1 MYESITSIISN
12 CVPNIYD
19 NYNKLCNELY
29 DINYDFYVKIVNY
42 INDTNDSNATSN
54 THNQYNNIYRNS
66 NFDINYFIKLQLIVY
81 YAITT
86 FVGIILIKYYLNM
99 NDTVKYTKIYNATK
113 SDNNSDDK
121 QDNKPDTKTDYVNDI
136 KKNDVINNKPYEKKL
151 YLYSL
156 IEIMRN
162 NDDIISK
169 LKVNTNYIAILRV
182 KLKNY
187 VQMKNTKYEL
197 RSKYKKNDKN
207 NNNDTDF
214 MTKDMYMIMGFN
226 FNNQHTSFA
235 NILVGFI
242 NHLNQISDDKYK
254 NDDFLIVAI
263 GSVSNT
269 YGFINGI
276 KNTNYELFNLI
287 DVIFNLNNDNF
298 IKYTL
303 TLPIQNINN
312 MVLDIFNDTVFIS
325 KQYSIDK
332 NNYERWNG
340 YLLNDIDEW

>member
-1 MYESITSIISN
+1 MYDSIISIISN
-12 CVPNIYD
+12 SVPNIYD

-29 DINYDFYVKIVNY
+29 DINYDFYIKIVNY
-42 INDTNDSNATSN
+42 INDTNDSNYTKN
-54 THNQYNNIYRNS
+54 IHNQYNDNNIYSNS

-113 SDNNSDDK
+113 SDTETKIETEINTVN
-121 QDNKPDTKTDYVNDI
+121 DTKKY
-136 KKNDVINNKPYEKKL
+136 DVIDNKPYEKKL

-187 VQMKNTKYEL
+187 IQMKNTKYEL

-207 NNNDTDF
+207 DKNDNNDKDF

-226 FNNQHTSFA
+226 FNNQHKSFA

-242 NHLNQISDDKYK
+242 NHLNQISEDKYK